1 MEAHHYWLISGIIF
15 MIAEMFTPGFFLASF
30 GIGAFGGSLFAY
42 WGHEFT
48 IQLLVFSIVTMA
60 VFFGI
65 RPFYMRFLFRS
76 NDARETGVRAYI
88 GNTYKVTETIRNMED
103 TGRVKIGSE
112 SWRAKSEADAI
123 IEAGELVVVSKVEG
137 STVIVTANERMDE

>member
-1 MEAHHYWLISGIIF
+1 
-15 MIAEMFTPGFFLASF
+15 
-30 GIGAFGGSLFAY
+30 
-42 WGHEFT
+42 
-48 IQLLVFSIVTMA
+48 MA

-137 STVIVTANERMDE
+137 STVIVTASERMDE